1 MRQNDDIAL
10 RPQWP
15 SLLSVQ
21 WWAEHTCCA
30 HHCTAIEQILNHC
43 TTITQILHDCR
54 RNKFCM
60 ITEKKTNF
68 NTRWKH
74 DNSSNKQLWP
84 RWWRAPAWSTPQCAL
99 VMALVRFGNWRW
111 LGWWCFFFFSAHSQ
125 VVFIQL
131 VNRGIYSNQHIVKK
145 LLRQRL
151 WWWYIDSRRD
161 LCK

>member
-1 MRQNDDIAL
+1 MAKPVISAVVSRAHML
-10 RPQWP
+10 RS
-15 SLLSVQ
+15 SLHSNWTNFKSLHNN
-21 WWAEHTCCA
+21 HTN
-30 HHCTAIEQILNHC
+30 LY
-43 TTITQILHDCR
+43 DCR
-54 RNKFCM
+54 RNKFYM
-60 ITEKKTNF
+60 IADVTNFAWLQKNTNF

-74 DNSSNKQLWP
+74 DNSSNKQLLMKSTSLVNSTMCTGNGTCDV
-84 RWWRAPAWSTPQCAL
+84 WRLAMIGM
-99 VMALVRFGNWRW
+99 VM
-111 LGWWCFFFFSAHSQ
+111 FFFFSAHSQ